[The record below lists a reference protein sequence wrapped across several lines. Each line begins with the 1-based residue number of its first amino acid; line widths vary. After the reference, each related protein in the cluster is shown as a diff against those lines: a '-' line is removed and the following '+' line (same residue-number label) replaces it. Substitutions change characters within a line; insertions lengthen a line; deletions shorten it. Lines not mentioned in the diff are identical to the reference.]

1 MRIVFCGGGDFGLN
15 SLRWL
20 AGSEHDVVLVVT
32 QPPRPA
38 GRGRKVV
45 RTAISE
51 LAETLGLACLETA
64 DINTPEHTA
73 RIRHLEP
80 DIIVV
85 IALGQKIGPELL
97 RVPHCRTINL
107 HSSLLP
113 KYRGAAPIN
122 WAIINGET
130 ETGLTVIELNEQW
143 DAGEMLG
150 QARTPIGAEETAG
163 ELHDRLAAM
172 GPDLLA
178 EVLENIARG
187 TITPLPQN
195 HALASRAPKLKKAD
209 GAIDWSREA
218 AVLRNQIHGMW
229 PWPGAQCLLL
239 QGGKNTP
246 ETILLARART
256 PDTPDEESVKV
267 RVMPG
272 PAPRPGELLDDL
284 TIQCGR
290 SRLQLLEVKP
300 AGGRLMSFAD
310 FVNGRRLK
318 PRDRF
323 LNA

>member
-1 MRIVFCGGGDFGLN
+1 MRIVFCGGGDFGVN

-20 AGSEHDVVLVVT
+20 AGSEHEVALVVT
-32 QPPRPA
+32 QPARPA

-45 RTAISE
+45 RTAIAQE
-51 LAETLGLACLETA
+51 AEALKLPCLETA
-64 DINTPEHTA
+64 DINAPEHTA
-73 RIRHLEP
+73 RIRQLEP
-80 DIIVV
+80 QVILI

-97 RVPHCRTINL
+97 HVPRCRTINL

-143 DAGEMLG
+143 DAGEILG
-150 QARTPIGAEETAG
+150 QARTPIGVEETAG

-172 GPDLLA
+172 GPGLLA
-178 EVLENIARG
+178 EVLNNIARG
-187 TITPLPQN
+187 TVTPLPQN
-195 HALASRAPKLKKAD
+195 HALASRAPKLKKTD

-218 AVLRNQIHGMW
+218 TVLRNQIHGMW

-239 QGGKNTP
+239 QSGKNTP
-246 ETILLARART
+246 ETVLLARART
-256 PDTPDEESVKV
+256 PDSPEEEPIKAW
-267 RVMPG
+267 VMPG
-272 PAPRPGELLDDL
+272 PAPQPGELLDDL

-290 SRLQLLEVKP
+290 GRLQLLGVKP
-300 AGGRLMSFAD
+300 AGGRLMSFTD

-323 LNA
+323 LNG